1 VKAGLR
7 AGSTIDITTI
17 YETANII
24 ASVLALSAAQITWGE
39 VQSGRAKDTKRK
51 RRLFSLGSALQKMN
65 ELNTWLN

>member
-7 AGSTIDITTI
+7 AGRTINITTI

-39 VQSGRAKDTKRK
+39 VQSGRAKDTERK
-51 RRLFSLGSALQKMN
+51 RRLFPLALLYKK
-65 ELNTWLN
+65 